1 MELFDPFNP
10 VNSYK
15 SSLFKGALKILNLR
29 RFHDLPIRYK
39 MLVGHI
45 SILIAAAV
53 FGSAILYGIVSRT
66 IRTRIESELNTATA
80 TIANMVQISASVSIR
95 NSLRAIAEKN
105 REIAW
110 HYWRQFQAGRLSRKD
125 AIEQIRGVFLDQ
137 VIGKTGYIYCID
149 SRGIAVVHPKKQ
161 VEGQSFRHY
170 GFIKEQIRKKGGY
183 LEYDWKNP
191 GEAKARPKALY
202 MTYFEPLDWIISV
215 SSYREE
221 FKALVHVDDFR
232 ESILSMKFGDTGY
245 LYVIDLSG
253 NFIGHPRLEGSN
265 PTVLGWLPAE
275 FLQEMMDKKRGKIVY
290 DWKNPGEPS
299 LRKKLVMYTF
309 LPEYQWIVASS
320 GYLDEFYEP
329 LRTGRTIILSTVFLA
344 LVLVVPLTLWMSASI
359 TRPLEKLMAR
369 LSSSAEG
376 DFSVRQEPENQ
387 DEIGQLAGYFNSF
400 MVRLGNYSDALRAEI
415 QDRKQAEN
423 ALRGA
428 EAEMRALMD
437 NLPDIA
443 WLKDTE
449 KRFIVANRKF
459 ADYFGKQATDIRGKR
474 DSDFWPADLAD
485 KYSHDDEV
493 VVVGRKALRME
504 ERLADAHGQSHWF
517 ETIKSPFYDD
527 QGQVMGVVGISRDI
541 SERKQ
546 TEKQMLQV
554 QKMEAIGTLAG
565 GIAHDFN
572 NLLGGILGN
581 INLLQMD
588 LGPDHPS
595 QARLRIVEKI
605 VLSGSNLSRQVLAF
619 ARGGKYEVRP
629 TDINRLMGNT
639 VEMFIRTCK
648 QIVVHR
654 QFESGI
660 WSVPCDRAQIE
671 QVLLNLW
678 VNASDAMPN
687 GGDLH
692 LQTANI
698 VLSHR
703 LKKPYE
709 IRPGR
714 YVEIT
719 VRDTGHGMDRKVCS
733 RVFEP
738 FFTTKEMGKG
748 TGLGLASAYGIIKNH
763 GGYIDVSSTLG
774 QGTCFKIYLPARD
787 SCDVFEHA
795 DEDGVTQGS
804 GTILLVDDEPDIREV
819 ARDMLLAMG
828 YTVYTAAGGDEAL
841 ETFRA
846 QKGRIDLVIL
856 DLIMPG
862 MGGGEVFDRLRA
874 LDPDVTVLLSSG
886 YSQDGEAAEI
896 LARGGKGFI
905 QKPFRMNALSRKV
918 GDLLVL
924 SPGQRPEA
932 SG

>member
-1 MELFDPFNP
+1 MAF
-10 VNSYK
+10 
-15 SSLFKGALKILNLR
+15 R

-53 FGSAILYGIVSRT
+53 FGSAVLYGIVSRT
-66 IRTRIESELNTATA
+66 IGTRIEGELNNATA
-80 TIANMVQISASVSIR
+80 TIAHMVQMSASVSIR

-110 HYWRQFQAGRLSRKD
+110 HYWRQTQAGRLSRKE
-125 AIEQIRGVFLDQ
+125 AIEQVRGLLLGQ

-149 SRGIAVVHPKKQ
+149 SRGVAVVHPNTR
-161 VEGQSFRHY
+161 VEGQRWQHH
-170 GFIKEQIRKKGGY
+170 GFIKEQIRKKDGY
-183 LEYDWKNP
+183 LEYEWKNP
-191 GEAKARPKALY
+191 GDAKTRPKALY

-215 SSYREE
+215 SSYRSE
-221 FKALVHVDDFR
+221 FKDLVHVDDFR
-232 ESILSMKFGDTGY
+232 ESILSKKFGDTGHCH
-245 LYVIDLSG
+245 VIDLSG
-253 NFIGHPRLEGSN
+253 QLPVDPQLD
-265 PTVLGWLPAE
+265 GWLPAE
-275 FLQEMMDKKRGKIVY
+275 YLQEMMGKKQGRIVY
-290 DWKNPGEPS
+290 DWKNPGAPS
-299 LRKKLVMYTF
+299 PRKKLVMYAF
-309 LPEYQWIVASS
+309 LPEYQWIVAAS
-320 GYLDEFYEP
+320 GDLEEFYEP
-329 LRTGRTIILSTVFLA
+329 IRTGRTIILSTVFIA
-344 LVLVVPLTLWMSASI
+344 LLLVVPLTLRMSASI

-376 DFSVRQEPENQ
+376 DFSVRVVSDNN
-387 DEIGQLAGYFNSF
+387 DEIGQLAAFFNSF
-400 MVRLGNYSDALRAEI
+400 MASLENYSAALRAEI
-415 QDRKQAEN
+415 QERKQAES

-428 EAEMRALMD
+428 EAEMRSLLD

-443 WLKDTE
+443 WLKDTDS
-449 KRFIVANRKF
+449 RFIVANRKF
-459 ADYFGKQATDIRGKR
+459 ADYFGTQALDIRGRR
-474 DSDFWPADLAD
+474 DSDLWAADLAD
-485 KYSHDDEV
+485 KYRHDDEA

-504 ERLADAHGQSHWF
+504 ERLTDAHGRSHWF

-527 QGQVMGVVGISRDI
+527 RGQVMGVVGISRDI
-541 SERKQ
+541 SERKR
-546 TEKQMLQV
+546 TEKQMLQG

-595 QARLRIVEKI
+595 LARLRIVEKI

-629 TDINRLMGNT
+629 TDINRLMENS

-648 QIVVHR
+648 QVVVHR
-654 QFESGI
+654 QFEPGL
-660 WSVPCDRAQIE
+660 WTVPCDRAQIE

-687 GGDLH
+687 GGGLH

-698 VLSHR
+698 VLSRR

-709 IRPGR
+709 VRPGR

-719 VRDTGHGMDRKVCS
+719 VRDSGHGMDPKVRS

-763 GGYIDVSSTLG
+763 GGYIDVSSTVG
-774 QGTCFKIYLPARD
+774 QGTCFRIYLPAKD
-787 SCDVFEHA
+787 SRDVFEPT

-804 GTILLVDDEPDIREV
+804 GTILLVDDEPEIREV

-828 YTVYTAAGGDEAL
+828 YDVATAAGGDEAL
-841 ETFRA
+841 EMFCA
-846 QKGRIDLVIL
+846 QQKRIDLVIL

-862 MGGGEVFDRLRA
+862 MGGGEVFDRLRV

-886 YSQDGEAAEI
+886 YSQDGEAAE
-896 LARGGKGFI
+896 LLDRGGKGFI
-905 QKPFRMNALSRKV
+905 QKPFRMNTLSKKV
-918 GDLLVL
+918 GELMAR
-924 SPGQRPEA
+924 SCRERPRA
-932 SG
+932 PV